1 MGERIGRID
10 REGRFRLDTRKKV
23 FTVGMVRHWNRM
35 LREAV
40 NASRE
45 GGIQDQARWGFE
57 KPGREGGVPPYSR
70 GLELDN
76 LNSPIQPKVL

>member
-1 MGERIGRID
+1 
-10 REGRFRLDTRKKV
+10 
-23 FTVGMVRHWNRM
+23 M

-57 KPGREGGVPPYSR
+57 KPGREGGVPAYSR
-70 GLELDN
+70 GLELDDH
-76 LNSPIQPKVL
+76 